1 LGQTFQGEHKGT
13 WMSEITA
20 HGALPKPEAR
30 VHPRFVT
37 VASLALIAPLCV
49 IGAIIGVQLIVTL
62 GITAN
67 TSLIGA
73 LAGMVL
79 ARVPLAAFRRYRSVH
94 VQNLAQ
100 SAISAATFGA
110 GNALMLPIG
119 IPFVLGRADLV
130 MPMFVGVTLAMLID
144 GYMLYRLFDSEVF
157 PATAAWPP
165 GAAAAEAIRAG
176 DEGGRKAVVLGI
188 GVVLGIV
195 GNWLAGIPMS
205 AFGVAFIGNIWAL
218 TMFGI
223 GLLLRGYSALLF
235 NHPLFATIIPQG
247 DINAAYIPHG
257 MMVGAGIVAL
267 VQVGLIVLRRGGVH
281 AGHIGTTRPAAE
293 VRRTLGLGFAAYVA
307 IAVVIALFG
316 GLLGALSAP
325 MLVLFLLYAAFA
337 AMIHEVIVGLAA
349 MHSGWF
355 PAFAVALITL
365 VIGMLIGFPPVALTL
380 LVGFSAATG
389 PAFSDMGY
397 DLKAGYMLRGYGTD
411 PGFEMDGRR
420 QQLIAAMFAFVVAA
434 IVVLIAYPSFFA
446 QNLVAPVDKVYVATI
461 KAGASASVAMS
472 LLIWAIPGAIV
483 QALGGPKRQ
492 LGVLLST
499 GLLIAFP
506 VAGWAVI
513 AGVACRVVWER
524 LIKTAG
530 TETMHI
536 FGAGVIAGDALYA
549 FFSSL
554 ARNFAAKH

>member
-1 LGQTFQGEHKGT
+1 MSQIAANGE
-13 WMSEITA
+13 
-20 HGALPKPEAR
+20 LPEPATR
-30 VHPRFVT
+30 VHPRFLT
-37 VASLALIAPLCV
+37 LTSLALIAPLCV

-73 LAGMVL
+73 LAGMIL
-79 ARVPLAAFRRYRSVH
+79 ARIPLAAFHRYRSIH

-130 MPMFVGVTLAMLID
+130 MPMFIGVTLAMLID
-144 GYMLYRLFDSEVF
+144 GYMLYRMFDSEVF
-157 PATAAWPP
+157 PATGAWPP

-176 DEGGRKAVVLGI
+176 DEGGHKAVVLGI
-188 GVVLGIV
+188 GVVLGIA

-205 AFGVAFIGNIWAL
+205 AFGVAFLGNIWAL
-218 TMFGI
+218 TMFGV

-235 NHPLFATIIPQG
+235 NHPVFAGIIPNG

-267 VQVGLIVLRRGGVH
+267 VQVGLIILRRGGIH
-281 AGHIGTTRPAAE
+281 AGGIGTTSTTTE
-293 VRRTLGLGFAAYVA
+293 VRRALGLGFAAYVA
-307 IAVVIALFG
+307 IAVIIALLG
-316 GLLGALSAP
+316 GLVAELSIP
-325 MLVLFLLYAAFA
+325 MMLLFLIYAAFA

-365 VIGMLIGFPPVALTL
+365 VIGMLIGFPPVALAL

-411 PGFEMDGRR
+411 PAFEMEGRR

-446 QNLVAPVDKVYVATI
+446 QNLVAPVDRVYVATI
-461 KAGASASVAMS
+461 KAGASSSVAMS
-472 LLIWAIPGAIV
+472 LLIWAIPGAII

-506 VAGWAVI
+506 IAGWAVI
-513 AGVACRVVWER
+513 AGVVCRAVWER
-524 LIKTAG
+524 LVKAGG
-530 TETMHI
+530 TETMQI

-549 FFSSL
+549 FFNSM